1 MPLQKCSGPNGELG
15 VQWGNAGKCYTYDV
29 HDEQSKK
36 DAISAVMKQAVAMG
50 DMDQLPHE
58 KGAASMNATD
68 TPAGRALTHAPGTIE
83 ERDALPGSMDAAEA
97 DETMTEAQEN
107 AVPLCDQLVTLLGNV
122 ASFYWRAH
130 AAHWNVTGSDFSEY
144 HALFEAIYSD
154 VYESIDP
161 LAENIL
167 KLGYPAPANLS
178 AIIAVRDMP
187 DTDAASNDP
196 AALAAM
202 LLAANGDILDDLDD
216 AYQRAT
222 AEDQQGIAT
231 FLADRIDMHS
241 KWAWQLRASLGL
253 QPQTDEMDTMP
264 DADDQ
269 AAAQSDDMRERS
281 LSPVRIQYRDSGAGT
296 NYRTITGYASVFNR
310 ASEDLGGFREIIA
323 PGAFR
328 NALASEMP
336 VALLYDHDTASV
348 LASTK
353 NGSLELRE
361 DETGLRVWARVD
373 MSDPDVQRV
382 ASKLRSG
389 IVDQMSFAFTVADES
404 WDYTNSTPVRT
415 IRSVDSLYE
424 CSIVCTPAYT
434 DTKVEMLE
442 RALSHG
448 RLSQEENGAAAVAPE
463 MVGGEPRSDSDASG
477 AVIVRA
483 AHWRA
488 RYNFSKQKGSTK

>member
-1 MPLQKCSGPNGELG
+1 MPLQKCSGPNGEHG
-15 VQWGNAGKCYTYDV
+15 VRWGNAGKCYTYDL

-36 DAISAVMKQAVAMG
+36 DAISAAMKQAIAMG
-50 DMDQLPHE
+50 DESQLPHE
-58 KGAASMNATD
+58 QKGDAASMTTTD
-68 TPAGRALTHAPGTIE
+68 ELANRALTRALKTIE
-83 ERDALPGSMDAAEA
+83 EREALPGSIDAAESL
-97 DETMTEAQEN
+97 ETETEAQEN

-130 AAHWNVTGSDFSEY
+130 ASHWNVTGTDFSEF

-167 KLGYPAPANLS
+167 KLGYSAPANL
-178 AIIAVRDMP
+178 AAVIAVRDMP
-187 DTDAASNDP
+187 DTEAANNDP
-196 AALAAM
+196 SALATM
-202 LLAANGDILDDLDD
+202 LLTANADILDDLDD
-216 AYQRAT
+216 AYQRAS
-222 AEDQQGIAT
+222 AEEQQGIAT

-241 KWAWQLRASLGL
+241 KWSWQLRASLGL
-253 QPQTDEMDTMP
+253 QPQGDEMDVAP

-269 AAAQSDDMRERS
+269 MMAQDDAMRERS
-281 LSPVRIQYRDSGAGT
+281 LSPVRIQYRDSGAGA

-328 NALASEMP
+328 NALANDAP

-373 MSDPDVQRV
+373 MADPDVQRV

-389 IVDQMSFAFTVADES
+389 IVDQMSFAFTVGEES
-404 WDYTNSTPVRT
+404 WDYTESTPVRT
-415 IRSVDSLYE
+415 IRSVESLYE

-434 DTKVEMLE
+434 STKVEMLD
-442 RALSHG
+442 RARTPG
-448 RLSQEENGAAAVAPE
+448 RLPAEDGAADAAHDNA
-463 MVGGEPRSDSDASG
+463 GGESRSPDTSD

-488 RYNFSKQKGSTK
+488 RYNLLKQKETLT